1 MTYLKPTLSVRRLI
15 VLQGGHR
22 AFDCTFHDGVN
33 IIRGRNSSGKTTIMD
48 LLAYSLGAENIRWK
62 PEALMCSATMVEV
75 HLNGVAATL
84 LRDIEPESQRPL
96 NIFWG
101 SIEVALVAGV
111 NHWERYPFR
120 RSEQK
125 ISFSQALF
133 SALEIPQAQ
142 GAAASNLTMHQLLRV
157 LYADQPSVHSPIF
170 RTDNF
175 DSALTRD
182 MVGGYLC
189 GVSDDDLYSAQ
200 LEVREV
206 GKSLDKIIGE
216 LRGIFNVLGRS
227 GQTPDIEASRSVI
240 PALEAERG
248 RLTEYIVGLKAERSL
263 SKKEANTASAKV
275 DGIRSK
281 LNSAKQYEAILKDG
295 LLKLNLEIA
304 DSKLFLKELEE
315 RLSGL
320 DDSKET
326 RNYFGALSFL
336 FCPSCLTEL
345 TPQASEGHDCH
356 LCKHELTEGASSSNI
371 LRMRNELSIQI
382 KESSLLLKAKEEEAT
397 KLSRDI
403 PLATEAAKRLE
414 AEYSSI
420 SSHWSSNIETLL
432 EDSARRLGSLD
443 EEIKQAYENQKLF
456 TVISELQKNRNELT
470 FKVEKLNDLINNLE
484 RKQEARKREVSSKL
498 SSNMIELL
506 KKDLQLQ
513 PEFIDANTVEF
524 SFIDNTVLVNGSRNF
539 SESSAVVLRHVFH
552 LALLKTSAELSYMR
566 VPRFMM
572 LDGIDDG
579 GMEKERSHNLQA
591 LIVSECE
598 KISVPFQVIYATS
611 EINPD
616 LQNGELVVGRYFNP
630 ESRSLNVSTQLFSA

>member
-1 MTYLKPTLSVRRLI
+1 MTYLKPTLSVRRLL

-22 AFDCTFHDGVN
+22 AFDCEFHDGVN

-62 PEALMCSATMVEV
+62 PEALLCSATMVEV
-75 HLNGVAATL
+75 HLNGVPATL

-101 SIEVALVAGV
+101 NIESALVAGV
-111 NHWERYPFR
+111 NKWERYPFR

-125 ISFSQALF
+125 LSFSQALF

-170 RTDNF
+170 RTDSF

-189 GVSDDDLYSAQ
+189 GVSDDNLYAAQ

-206 GKSLDKIIGE
+206 GKTLDKVVGE

-227 GQTPDIEASRSVI
+227 GQTPDIEASRSKI
-240 PALEAERG
+240 PALETERQ
-248 RLTEYIVGLKAERSL
+248 RLTEYIAGLKAERSL
-263 SKKEANTASAKV
+263 SKKEANAASAKV
-275 DGIRSK
+275 DGIRTR
-281 LNSAKQYEAILKDG
+281 LNAANKYESVLKDG
-295 LLKLNLEIA
+295 LVKLNLEIA
-304 DSKLFLKELEE
+304 DSKLFLKELEA
-315 RLSGL
+315 RLASL

-345 TPQASEGHDCH
+345 KPHTPDAHDCH
-356 LCKHELTEGASSSNI
+356 LCKHELTEGASDSNI

-382 KESSLLLKAKEEEAT
+382 KESSLLLHVKEEEAA

-403 PLATEAAKRLE
+403 PLAVEAVKRLE
-414 AEYSSI
+414 KEYASM
-420 SSHWSSNIETLL
+420 SSHWSSNVETLL

-443 EEIKQAYENQKLF
+443 EEIKQAYEDQKLYA
-456 TVISELQKNRNELT
+456 VISELQKNRSDLT
-470 FKVEKLNDLINNLE
+470 AKIESLNDIIEGLE
-484 RKQEARKREVSSKL
+484 RRQEKRKREVSTKL
-498 SSNMIELL
+498 SENMAALL
-506 KKDLQLQ
+506 KEDLQLQ
-513 PEFIDANTVEF
+513 PEFINASSVDF
-524 SFIDNTVLVNGSRNF
+524 SFIDNTVLVNGSKNF

-552 LALLKTSAELSYMR
+552 LALLKTSTELSYMR

-591 LIVSECE
+591 LIVSECA
-598 KISVPFQVIYATS
+598 KIGVPFQLIYATS
-611 EINPD
+611 EINPE
-616 LQNGELVVGRYFNP
+616 LQNGALVVGRYFNP
-630 ESRSLNVSTQLFSA
+630 EARSLNVLPQIIG

>member
-1 MTYLKPTLSVRRLI
+1 MTYLKPTLSVRRLV

-22 AFDCTFHDGVN
+22 AFDCEFHDGVN
-33 IIRGRNSSGKTTIMD
+33 IIRGRNSSGKTTVMD

-62 PEALMCSATMVEV
+62 PEALLCSATMVEV
-75 HLNGVAATL
+75 HLNGVSATL

-101 SIEVALVAGV
+101 EIESALKAGV
-111 NHWERYPFR
+111 NNWERYPFR

-170 RTDNF
+170 RIDNF

-189 GVSDDDLYSAQ
+189 GVSDDDLYAAQ

-206 GKSLDKIIGE
+206 GKALDKIVGE

-227 GQTPDIEASRSVI
+227 GQTPDIEASRSRI
-240 PALEAERG
+240 PTLEAERQK
-248 RLTEYIVGLKAERSL
+248 LTEYIVGLKADRSL
-263 SKKEANTASAKV
+263 SKKEANAASAKV
-275 DGIRSK
+275 DGIRSR
-281 LNSAKQYEAILKDG
+281 LNTAKQYESVLKDG
-295 LLKLNLEIA
+295 LLKLHLEIA
-304 DSKLFLKELEE
+304 DSKLFLKELEA

-345 TPQASEGHDCH
+345 KPNASESHDCH
-356 LCKHELTEGASSSNI
+356 LCKHELTEGASNSNI

-382 KESSLLLKAKEEEAT
+382 KESSLLLHVKEEEAA

-403 PLATEAAKRLE
+403 PLAIEAAKRLE
-414 AEYSSI
+414 AEYVSM
-420 SSHWSSNIETLL
+420 SSHWSSNVETLL
-432 EDSARRLGSLD
+432 EDSARRLGALD
-443 EEIKQAYENQKLF
+443 EEIKQAYEEQKLYA
-456 TVISELQKNRNELT
+456 VISELQKHRGELT
-470 FKVEKLNDLINNLE
+470 SKVDSLNDIIASLE
-484 RKQEARKREVSSKL
+484 RKQESRKREVSTKL
-498 SSNMIELL
+498 SANMVGLL
-506 KKDLQLQ
+506 KKDLPLQ
-513 PEFIDANTVEF
+513 PEFINASSVQF

-552 LALLKTSAELSYMR
+552 LALLKTSTELPYMR
-566 VPRFMM
+566 VPRFVM

-591 LIVSECE
+591 LIVAECE
-598 KISVPFQVIYATS
+598 KIAVPFQLIYATS
-611 EINPD
+611 EINPE

-630 ESRSLNVSTQLFSA
+630 ESRSLDVLDPIIG